1 VAIYNTPY
9 THWCQKGK
17 MPWPDIKRRI
27 IDMLN
32 IPFEDTRKGM
42 KRRWTDIR
50 KINKISFSEVYDF
63 IDNRRDFSYDELLQ
77 LKELVNN
84 KCYHYTDV
92 YQNA

>member
-1 VAIYNTPY
+1 
-9 THWCQKGK
+9 
-17 MPWPDIKRRI
+17 
-27 IDMLN
+27 MLN

-50 KINKISFSEVYDF
+50 KINKANFVEVYDF

-84 KCYHYTDV
+84 KCYYYTGIFKTF
-92 YQNA
+92 